1 MQPAKRKLLARV
13 ERDDEVTFHEDENA
27 HLWAVSYS
35 DFLMA
40 LLAFFIL
47 FFSMDD
53 TKKDQLILNLAQ
65 EFSTKAN
72 METGGPFA
80 GLGSKTGGKG

>member
-1 MQPAKRKLLARV
+1 MRQLKKRLPRIDRHQGIHVA
-13 ERDDEVTFHEDENA
+13 EDENQ

-53 TKKDQLILNLAQ
+53 TKKDQLILKIKSMPTQKEIWMFTILCPAHLH
-65 EFSTKAN
+65 AV
-72 METGGPFA
+72 
-80 GLGSKTGGKG
+80 